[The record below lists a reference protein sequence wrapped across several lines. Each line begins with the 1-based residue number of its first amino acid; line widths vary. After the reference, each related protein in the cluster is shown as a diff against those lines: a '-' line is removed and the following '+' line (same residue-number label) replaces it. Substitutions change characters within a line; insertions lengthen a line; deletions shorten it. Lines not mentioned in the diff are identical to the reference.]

1 MVEIL
6 SGLVFGTIQGCMTG
20 GISFIVSIADILISI
35 LYQILMAFG
44 CTGVGGI
51 CYTIMSYVAMA
62 LGVLGLGGGGIL
74 GGGLGGGLGIIIDE
88 IIVSI
93 GTAFI
98 TLIRVMI
105 DGIMG
110 GLQTMGLF

>member
-44 CTGVGGI
+44 CNGV
-51 CYTIMSYVAMA
+51 
-62 LGVLGLGGGGIL
+62 GVLGLGGGGIFGGLFGGVLGL
-74 GGGLGGGLGIIIDE
+74 GGGGILGGGLGIIIDE

-98 TLIRVMI
+98 TLIRVII

-110 GLQTMGLF
+110 GLQAMGLF